1 MPPEGTSA
9 LPGRVRLWPYQREIA
24 DAISDPMLERV
35 TLVKGVRLGFTTLLT
50 GAIGGYVANEHA
62 AILALLPTDSDARDY
77 VVSELEPI
85 FSATP
90 ALRAGE
96 RQRRGRARNTITSTR
111 FADGSLRVIAARAP
125 RNLRRVT
132 ARILLIDEA
141 DAMEVTAEGNPSA
154 GAPCPT
160 APQDRR
166 RQHPACRGHKP
177 RPPRLWR
184 ERRAHLRGAVPRVRH
199 VSMRSLGATS
209 SGRPITRRRR
219 PIAARRARR
228 SSWRVRLQSRRVN
241 IFPLTSAKRPIASPG
256 VR

>member
-1 MPPEGTSA
+1 
-9 LPGRVRLWPYQREIA
+9 VRLWPYQREIA

-90 ALRAGE
+90 ALRVGE

-141 DAMEVTAEGNPSA
+141 DAMEVTAEGNPI
-154 GAPCPT
+154 
-160 APQDRR
+160 RR
-166 RQHPACRGHKP
+166 RTMSYSTARSSSAA
-177 RPPRLWR
+177 PRL
-184 ERRAHLRGAVPRVRH
+184 PRTQ
-199 VSMRSLGATS
+199 ATS
-209 SGRPITRRRR
+209 SAPVARATRASSRCRAPSAARFHEITWGDIECRPITRRRR

-228 SSWRVRLQSRRVN
+228 SSRR
-241 IFPLTSAKRPIASPG
+241 G
-256 VR
+256 VRPPWVGMARTDT